1 MAGGPLVMVSNAVF
15 CNSQFSQRNE
25 MTCNLML
32 LLAFA
37 KKWEIISGGEA
48 KRRISLLRGQV
59 YFTFY
64 KLHEQFAIYSLQSW
78 ISSWIRLAQESQ

>member
-25 MTCNLML
+25 MTCDLML

-37 KKWEIISGGEA
+37 KKMGNYIRGRSKKKNIT
-48 KRRISLLRGQV
+48 LMRGQV

-64 KLHEQFAIYSLQSW
+64 KLHEQFAIYSLQS
-78 ISSWIRLAQESQ
+78 

>member
-25 MTCNLML
+25 MTCDLML

-48 KRRISLLRGQV
+48 KRRISLCCGNRCILP
-59 YFTFY
+59 F
-64 KLHEQFAIYSLQSW
+64 INCMNSLQFIVYSH
-78 ISSWIRLAQESQ
+78 ESAHE

>member
-25 MTCNLML
+25 MTCDLML

-48 KRRISLLRGQV
+48 KRRISLCCGDRCILP
-59 YFTFY
+59 F
-64 KLHEQFAIYSLQSW
+64 INCMNSLQFIVYSH
-78 ISSWIRLAQESQ
+78 E

>member
-25 MTCNLML
+25 TTTDLML

-37 KKWEIISGGEA
+37 KKCEIISGGEA
-48 KRRISLLRGQV
+48 KRRTSLCCGDRCILPFINCMNILQFIV
-59 YFTFY
+59 YS
-64 KLHEQFAIYSLQSW
+64 HESAH
-78 ISSWIRLAQESQ
+78 E

>member
-25 MTCNLML
+25 MTCDLML

-48 KRRISLLRGQV
+48 KRRISLCCGDRCILP
-59 YFTFY
+59 F
-64 KLHEQFAIYSLQSW
+64 INCMNSLQFIVYSD
-78 ISSWIRLAQESQ
+78 ESAHE

>member
-25 MTCNLML
+25 MTCDLML

-37 KKWEIISGGEA
+37 QKWKIISGGEA
-48 KRRISLLRGQV
+48 KRRISLCCGDRCILPFINCMNILQFIV
-59 YFTFY
+59 YS
-64 KLHEQFAIYSLQSW
+64 HESDH
-78 ISSWIRLAQESQ
+78 E